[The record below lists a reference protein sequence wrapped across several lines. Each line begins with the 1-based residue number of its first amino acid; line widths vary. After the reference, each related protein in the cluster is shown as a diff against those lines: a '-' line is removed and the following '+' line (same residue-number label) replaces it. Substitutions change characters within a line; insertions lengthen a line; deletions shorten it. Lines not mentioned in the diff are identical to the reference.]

1 MELTGTQQARL
12 SEALL
17 SAFPRLETLRRMVQ
31 FKLNRNLDDFT
42 DGPLRDRAF
51 QLIQEAERA
60 GWTHEL
66 IHGAYD
72 ETPGNPRL
80 KTFVQEYAFSIQ
92 REAPGPKLEKIV
104 VETHTFLDP
113 VSWRERL
120 EVIERQVCRVE
131 LGNRPMGTGFL
142 VAPDVVL
149 TNHHVV
155 QEVLKGTVS
164 PDFLVLRFDYKR
176 LQDGTELRGRLYG
189 LAQAWLLHASPHSAV
204 DLMNPKPHE
213 ASTQELDYALLRV
226 KGQPGHEP
234 VDGKKTRKW
243 MDVPADAYAFPPG
256 SPILIVQHPQG
267 DRLRLAIATDGVI
280 AVNSARTRVTYRT
293 NTLGGSSGAPC
304 FNQDWTLVAL
314 HHSGDPGIQA
324 QAQYNEGIPV
334 STIRAHVPDAVRQQ
348 LGWS

>member
-1 MELTGTQQARL
+1 MELTGAQQTRL

-17 SAFPRLETLRRMVQ
+17 AAFPREELLRRMVRSG
-31 FKLNRNLDDFT
+31 LNRNLDDLT
-42 DGPLRDRAF
+42 NGPLRERVL

-60 GWTHEL
+60 GWTHQL
-66 IHGAYD
+66 IHGALED
-72 ETPGNPRL
+72 TPGNPRL
-80 KTFVQEYAFSIQ
+80 KAFVQEYAFSIQ
-92 REAPGPKLEKIV
+92 REAPGPKLEKLL
-104 VETHTFLDP
+104 VETHTVLEP
-113 VSWRERL
+113 VRWRERL

-131 LGNRPMGTGFL
+131 LGGRAMGTGFL

-176 LQDGTELRGRLYG
+176 LQDGTELQGRVYG
-189 LAQAWLLHASPHSAV
+189 LARDWLLHASPHSSV
-204 DLMNPKPHE
+204 DLMSPKPHE

-226 KGQPGHEP
+226 TGQPGHES
-234 VDGKKTRKW
+234 VDGPRTRGW
-243 MDVPADAYAFPPG
+243 LDVPAEAYDFPPG
-256 SPILIVQHPQG
+256 SPILIVQHSRG
-267 DRLRLAIATDGVI
+267 DRLRLAIATKGVI
-280 AVNSARTRVTYRT
+280 AVNSTRTRVTYRT

-314 HHSGDPGIQA
+314 NHSGDPGSQA
-324 QAQYNEGIPV
+324 RYNEGIPLA
-334 STIRAHVPDAVRQQ
+334 TIRAHLPEPVRQQ